1 MRGRPIDGVLW
12 RGKAM
17 SSASGTSTISEA
29 GGAASPVQR
38 PFNLLRWFSIFS
50 FAAQV
55 IVGIAI
61 ALFLTRYLTAH
72 MLTRDAEVSRDFIE
86 SILTTEKGHD
96 YLARRQPGEPA
107 SDLDPF
113 IEHLPT
119 LPDVLRINVYGVDR
133 TVIWSSDKQLVG
145 KRFDDNDELEQALR
159 GKITIESG
167 AIAADQNK
175 PEHVG
180 LVTEATERDSDR
192 FVEEYLPIRDEAG
205 KNVIAVIELY
215 KAPRA
220 LFRSIDEG
228 VRFVWISVTIGSL
241 LLYLA
246 FFWIV
251 RRADVLMRAQRER
264 LVEAETLS
272 ALGEMAAAIAHGIR
286 NPLASIRSAAEVARE
301 EDRDAADECLQDIMN
316 QADRL
321 DGWVRELLAASRGSA
336 PMTEEVD
343 LNRLIRE
350 SLDCAA
356 GDLRRQG
363 IELTLQEGSLP
374 PIRGSR
380 APLAHAFSSIIT
392 NAIEA
397 MPQGGRLR
405 VESRSTEK
413 GSIEIAVE
421 DTGAGMPAR
430 VARRAFRPLFTTKP
444 NGVGLGLS
452 LARRIVE
459 RHAGRIDLDSI
470 AGRGT
475 RVVLTLPTAA

>member
-1 MRGRPIDGVLW
+1 
-12 RGKAM
+12 M

-29 GGAASPVQR
+29 GGAAASPVQR

-50 FAAQV
+50 FAALV

-72 MLTRDAEVSRDFIE
+72 MLMRDAEVSRDFIE
-86 SILTTEKGHD
+86 SILATEKGHD

-119 LPDVLRINVYGVDR
+119 LPDVLRINFYGVDR

-159 GKITIESG
+159 GSITIESG

-180 LVTEATERDSDR
+180 LVTKATERDSDR

-228 VRFVWISVTIGSL
+228 VRFVWISVTIGGL

-301 EDRDAADECLQDIMN
+301 EDRRGADECLRDIMT
-316 QADRL
+316 QTDRL

-336 PMTEEVD
+336 
-343 LNRLIRE
+343 LIAEIGRASCRE
-350 SLDCAA
+350 
-356 GDLRRQG
+356 
-363 IELTLQEGSLP
+363 
-374 PIRGSR
+374 
-380 APLAHAFSSIIT
+380 
-392 NAIEA
+392 
-397 MPQGGRLR
+397 R
-405 VESRSTEK
+405 V
-413 GSIEIAVE
+413 
-421 DTGAGMPAR
+421 
-430 VARRAFRPLFTTKP
+430 
-444 NGVGLGLS
+444 
-452 LARRIVE
+452 
-459 RHAGRIDLDSI
+459 
-470 AGRGT
+470 
-475 RVVLTLPTAA
+475 